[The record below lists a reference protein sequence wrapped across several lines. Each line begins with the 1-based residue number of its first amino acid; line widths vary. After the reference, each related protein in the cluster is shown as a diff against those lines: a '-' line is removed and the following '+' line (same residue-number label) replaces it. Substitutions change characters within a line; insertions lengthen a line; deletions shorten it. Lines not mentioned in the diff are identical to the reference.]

1 MCAGKNGAVLLNHLH
16 CGGLFENFGHG
27 FNPSQRK
34 LPEKYV
40 EHHGLCSGCYW
51 VSLKAVFNF
60 PLLCEVYTIYF
71 TWSNT
76 FSVIFSVFFRLS
88 HSFDWCFYWGAIQN
102 QNRPNFPHND
112 FLPRFHPRKSTFPNM
127 AIFHFLMYFFL
138 FIPPPRWLTVIVG
151 EEFPIDL
158 RMLKSF
164 RCLRPLKMVSKV
176 PSKFSAISAHRDLAP
191 ASCRIK
197 SRFLPRFQKK
207 REFRRWVVNSRR
219 KVSSDEHTH
228 SSSKPK
234 HRVERENKSV
244 LDKWMSRSWW
254 IR

>member
-1 MCAGKNGAVLLNHLH
+1 MLQL
-16 CGGLFENFGHG
+16 GGQFKTKIDQTSHTMTFCCDFTQENQHFPTWPFFI
-27 FNPSQRK
+27 FN
-34 LPEKYV
+34 
-40 EHHGLCSGCYW
+40 
-51 VSLKAVFNF
+51 A
-60 PLLCEVYTIYF
+60 
-71 TWSNT
+71 
-76 FSVIFSVFFRLS
+76 
-88 HSFDWCFYWGAIQN
+88 
-102 QNRPNFPHND
+102 
-112 FLPRFHPRKSTFPNM
+112 
-127 AIFHFLMYFFL
+127 FFL
-138 FIPPPRWLTVIVG
+138 FIPLPRWLTVIVG

-219 KVSSDEHTH
+219 KISSDEHTH
-228 SSSKPK
+228 SSSQPE
-234 HRVERENKSV
+234 HRVDSENKSV

-254 IR
+254 IRLSSQTPFHLYVLGSIPLA